1 VSSVR
6 DARAMLRFGNI
17 ESTGSPVPSLTSG
30 KGFMAHAARLPWF
43 AELGSGVRDV
53 LPYFSPSLRA
63 TLLTLLAY
71 QAPPAGV

>member
-1 VSSVR
+1 M
-6 DARAMLRFGNI
+6 AR
-17 ESTGSPVPSLTSG
+17 
-30 KGFMAHAARLPWF
+30 AARLPWF

-71 QAPPAGV
+71 QAPPVGV